1 MSLMKNN
8 AKHHNYFFPPTPH
21 APTWNI
27 IRYVFLCC
35 IIGFFLFSCAK
46 TPVISFCEGVDK
58 NGKGIQCGKK
68 FSTGDL
74 TALINAPG
82 RFETES
88 LKIVISKKT
97 NYKNEKVEELTHSVS
112 SEASNAAVPLSFYIE
127 GEYLV
132 EIHGKEGRL
141 LGSEWI
147 HVIDTY

>member
-1 MSLMKNN
+1 MNLMSNIPIDR
-8 AKHHNYFFPPTPH
+8 HVS
-21 APTWNI
+21 I
-27 IRYVFLCC
+27 IRYPVIVLLIFV
-35 IIGFFLFSCAK
+35 FLFSCSK

-58 NGKGIQCGKK
+58 NGKGMQCGKK

-74 TALINAPG
+74 TALININE

-97 NYKNEKVEELTHSVS
+97 NYKNEKVEDLTHSVS
-112 SEASNAAVPLSFYIE
+112 SEASSAAVPLSFYIE

-132 EIHGKEGRL
+132 EVHGKDSRL

-147 HVIDTY
+147 QIIDTY